1 MGSLSSAKT
10 LGGVGGILVF
20 FPFVS
25 LVGWILILLATKEIS
40 ETVQDKSIF
49 DDALLAAITAIIGA
63 VVFVAF
69 IVTFVLGFPRFLLF
83 FGILGAF
90 WVFTIISA
98 IFLKRS
104 YEKISQRLNVSAF
117 ATTGLLYLIG
127 AALTIVFVGFLIL
140 LVALIFQV
148 VAYFSIQD
156 RPPSP
161 GWGQP
166 APQTLRPFQ
175 YHSNQQCPSSNQQC
189 PSSNQQCPSSNQQC
203 PSSNQQCPSSNL
215 RSSQNSVSNA
225 VPSFLVSRFSA
236 PAAVQN
242 RRSLAESERL

>member
-1 MGSLSSAKT
+1 MASLSSAKT

-20 FPFVS
+20 IPFLS

-40 ETVQDKSIF
+40 ESVQDKTIF
-49 DDALLAAITAIIGA
+49 DDALLAGITAVIGA
-63 VVFVAF
+63 VVFALVFALAVFTGSVAGRFATGLFVFSGLF
-69 IVTFVLGFPRFLLF
+69 I
-83 FGILGAF
+83 GILAAF

-117 ATTGLLYLIG
+117 ATAGLLYLIG
-127 AALTIVFVGFLIL
+127 AALTIVFVGFLIIL
-140 LVALIFQV
+140 IALIFQV

-166 APQTLRPFQ
+166 VPQIFALPPMP
-175 YHSNQQCPSSNQQC
+175 QQPATPHQQ
-189 PSSNQQCPSSNQQC
+189 S
-203 PSSNQQCPSSNL
+203 
-215 RSSQNSVSNA
+215 
-225 VPSFLVSRFSA
+225 LVESRFCFKCG
-236 PAAVQN
+236 
-242 RRSLAESERL
+242 

>member
-20 FPFVS
+20 FPFLS
-25 LVGWILILLATKEIS
+25 LVGWILILLATKEVS
-40 ETVQDKSIF
+40 EAVQDKSIF

-69 IVTFVLGFPRFLLF
+69 IVTGSIAGLFTFGFGFPRLLLF

-140 LVALIFQV
+140 LIALIFQV

-156 RPPSP
+156 RPPSS
-161 GWGQP
+161 GWGQSAPQTFSSVP
-166 APQTLRPFQ
+166 APQQPAT
-175 YHSNQQCPSSNQQC
+175 SQQQPQVESKFCFKCGAKLPS
-189 PSSNQQCPSSNQQC
+189 
-203 PSSNQQCPSSNL
+203 
-215 RSSQNSVSNA
+215 VA
-225 VPSFLVSRFSA
+225 VFCTSCGAKQS
-236 PAAVQN
+236 
-242 RRSLAESERL
+242 

>member
-1 MGSLSSAKT
+1 MSSAKT

-20 FPFVS
+20 LPFVS

-69 IVTFVLGFPRFLLF
+69 IVTGSITGLFTFGLGFPRFLLF

-90 WVFTIISA
+90 WVFTVISA

-166 APQTLRPFQ
+166 APQTFSSVPVP
-175 YHSNQQCPSSNQQC
+175 QQPAMSQQQTQVESKFCFKCGAKLPS
-189 PSSNQQCPSSNQQC
+189 
-203 PSSNQQCPSSNL
+203 
-215 RSSQNSVSNA
+215 VA
-225 VPSFLVSRFSA
+225 VFCTSCGA
-236 PAAVQN
+236 KQA
-242 RRSLAESERL
+242 

>member
-20 FPFVS
+20 FPFLS
-25 LVGWILILLATKEIS
+25 LVGWILILQATKEIS

-69 IVTFVLGFPRFLLF
+69 IVTGSIAGLFTFGLGFPRFLLF

-90 WVFTIISA
+90 WVFTVISA

-166 APQTLRPFQ
+166 APQTFSSVPVP
-175 YHSNQQCPSSNQQC
+175 QQPAMSQQQTQVESKFCFKCGAKLPS
-189 PSSNQQCPSSNQQC
+189 
-203 PSSNQQCPSSNL
+203 
-215 RSSQNSVSNA
+215 VA
-225 VPSFLVSRFSA
+225 VFCTSCGA
-236 PAAVQN
+236 KQA
-242 RRSLAESERL
+242 

>member
-49 DDALLAAITAIIGA
+49 DDAILAAITAIIGA

-69 IVTFVLGFPRFLLF
+69 IVTGSITGLFTFGLGFPRFLLF

-90 WVFTIISA
+90 WVFTVISA

-166 APQTLRPFQ
+166 APQTFSSVPVP
-175 YHSNQQCPSSNQQC
+175 QQPAMSQQQTQVESKFCFKCGAKLPS
-189 PSSNQQCPSSNQQC
+189 
-203 PSSNQQCPSSNL
+203 
-215 RSSQNSVSNA
+215 VA
-225 VPSFLVSRFSA
+225 VFCTSCGA
-236 PAAVQN
+236 KQA
-242 RRSLAESERL
+242 

>member
-10 LGGVGGILVF
+10 LGGIGGILVF
-20 FPFVS
+20 LPGVS

-40 ETVQDKSIF
+40 ESVQDKTIF
-49 DDALLAAITAIIGA
+49 DDATLAAITAVIGA
-63 VVFVAF
+63 VVFSGL
-69 IVTFVLGFPRFLLF
+69 IFLYF
-83 FGILGAF
+83 FGGPFGFGPALFIPFLVALGTF
-90 WVFTIISA
+90 WVFTVISA
-98 IFLKRS
+98 TFLKRS

-127 AALTIVFVGFLIL
+127 AALTTVFVGFLIL

-166 APQTLRPFQ
+166 APQTLSSVPVP
-175 YHSNQQCPSSNQQC
+175 QQPAMSQQQPQVESKFCFKCGAKLPS
-189 PSSNQQCPSSNQQC
+189 
-203 PSSNQQCPSSNL
+203 
-215 RSSQNSVSNA
+215 VA
-225 VPSFLVSRFSA
+225 VFCTSCGA
-236 PAAVQN
+236 KQA
-242 RRSLAESERL
+242 

>member
-20 FPFVS
+20 LPFVS

-69 IVTFVLGFPRFLLF
+69 IVTGSITGLFTFGLGFPRFLLF

-90 WVFTIISA
+90 WVFTVISA

-127 AALTIVFVGFLIL
+127 GALTIVFVGFLIL

-166 APQTLRPFQ
+166 APQTFSSVPVP
-175 YHSNQQCPSSNQQC
+175 QQPAMSQQQTQVESKFCFKCGAKLPS
-189 PSSNQQCPSSNQQC
+189 
-203 PSSNQQCPSSNL
+203 
-215 RSSQNSVSNA
+215 VA
-225 VPSFLVSRFSA
+225 VFCTSCGA
-236 PAAVQN
+236 KQA
-242 RRSLAESERL
+242 

>member
-20 FPFVS
+20 IPGIS

-40 ETVQDKSIF
+40 ESVQDKTIF
-49 DDALLAAITAIIGA
+49 DDALLAAITAVIGA

-69 IVTFVLGFPRFLLF
+69 LFSPRPSGGF
-83 FGILGAF
+83 FGAFAFGAFAFGAGFFIPLLVSLGAF

-127 AALTIVFVGFLIL
+127 AALTIVLVGFLIIL
-140 LVALIFQV
+140 IALIFQV

-156 RPPSP
+156 QPPTPGWSQPSQQTFAPSP
-161 GWGQP
+161 VTPQP
-166 APQTLRPFQ
+166 TTV
-175 YHSNQQCPSSNQQC
+175 SQQQPPVESKFCFKCGAKLPG
-189 PSSNQQCPSSNQQC
+189 
-203 PSSNQQCPSSNL
+203 
-215 RSSQNSVSNA
+215 VA
-225 VPSFLVSRFSA
+225 VFCTSCGAKQS
-236 PAAVQN
+236 
-242 RRSLAESERL
+242 

>member
-1 MGSLSSAKT
+1 MASPDFYYSLAYLERS
-10 LGGVGGILVF
+10 
-20 FPFVS
+20 
-25 LVGWILILLATKEIS
+25 
-40 ETVQDKSIF
+40 
-49 DDALLAAITAIIGA
+49 
-63 VVFVAF
+63 
-69 IVTFVLGFPRFLLF
+69 GFLQSYLP
-83 FGILGAF
+83 
-90 WVFTIISA
+90 

-166 APQTLRPFQ
+166 APQTFSSVPVP
-175 YHSNQQCPSSNQQC
+175 QQPAMSQQQTQVESKFCFKCGAKLPS
-189 PSSNQQCPSSNQQC
+189 
-203 PSSNQQCPSSNL
+203 
-215 RSSQNSVSNA
+215 VA
-225 VPSFLVSRFSA
+225 VFCTSCGA
-236 PAAVQN
+236 KQA
-242 RRSLAESERL
+242 

>member
-10 LGGVGGILVF
+10 LGGIGGILVF
-20 FPFVS
+20 LPGVS

-40 ETVQDKSIF
+40 ESVQDKTIF
-49 DDALLAAITAIIGA
+49 DDATLAAITAVIGA
-63 VVFVAF
+63 VVFSGL
-69 IVTFVLGFPRFLLF
+69 IFLYF
-83 FGILGAF
+83 FGGPFGFGPALFIPFLVALGTF
-90 WVFTIISA
+90 WVFTVISA
-98 IFLKRS
+98 TFLKRS

-166 APQTLRPFQ
+166 APQTLSSVPVP
-175 YHSNQQCPSSNQQC
+175 QQPAMSQQQPQVESKFCFKCGAKLPS
-189 PSSNQQCPSSNQQC
+189 
-203 PSSNQQCPSSNL
+203 
-215 RSSQNSVSNA
+215 VA
-225 VPSFLVSRFSA
+225 VFCTSCGA
-236 PAAVQN
+236 KQA
-242 RRSLAESERL
+242 

>member
-20 FPFVS
+20 LPFVS

-69 IVTFVLGFPRFLLF
+69 IVTGSIAGLFTFGLGFPRFLLF

-90 WVFTIISA
+90 WVFTVISA

-117 ATTGLLYLIG
+117 ATTGLLYLIA

-166 APQTLRPFQ
+166 GPQTFASLVTQPTTPP
-175 YHSNQQCPSSNQQC
+175 QQQPPVEAKFCFKC
-189 PSSNQQCPSSNQQC
+189 G
-203 PSSNQQCPSSNL
+203 
-215 RSSQNSVSNA
+215 A
-225 VPSFLVSRFSA
+225 
-236 PAAVQN
+236 
-242 RRSLAESERL
+242 

>member
-1 MGSLSSAKT
+1 MRYLTLSCLMFLLSILYFFLLFCTFLFIFFFFFQAEDGIRDDLVT
-10 LGGVGGILVF
+10 GVQTCAL
-20 FPFVS
+20 P
-25 LVGWILILLATKEIS
+25 
-40 ETVQDKSIF
+40 IF
-49 DDALLAAITAIIGA
+49 
-63 VVFVAF
+63 FVAF
-69 IVTFVLGFPRFLLF
+69 IVTGSIAGLFTFGLGFPRFSLF

-90 WVFTIISA
+90 WVFTVISA

-166 APQTLRPFQ
+166 APQTFSSVPVP
-175 YHSNQQCPSSNQQC
+175 QQPAMSQQKTQVESKFCFKCGAKLPS
-189 PSSNQQCPSSNQQC
+189 
-203 PSSNQQCPSSNL
+203 
-215 RSSQNSVSNA
+215 VA
-225 VPSFLVSRFSA
+225 VFCTGCGA
-236 PAAVQN
+236 KQA
-242 RRSLAESERL
+242 

>member
-20 FPFVS
+20 FPVLS

-40 ETVQDKSIF
+40 ESVQDKTIF
-49 DDALLAAITAIIGA
+49 DDALLAGITAVIGA
-63 VVFVAF
+63 VVFVVFLFLPRPPVGFFAF
-69 IVTFVLGFPRFLLF
+69 GGSSLFPSFLL
-83 FGILGAF
+83 ILGAF

-104 YEKISQRLNVSAF
+104 YEKISQRLNVGAF

-127 AALTIVFVGFLIL
+127 AALTIVLVGFLIIL
-140 LVALIFQV
+140 IALIFQV

-156 RPPSP
+156 RPASP

-166 APQTLRPFQ
+166 ALQTFPP
-175 YHSNQQCPSSNQQC
+175 SPVTQQQPVPSQQALVGSKFCPNCGAKLPSVAVFCPSCGAKQ
-189 PSSNQQCPSSNQQC
+189 P
-203 PSSNQQCPSSNL
+203 
-215 RSSQNSVSNA
+215 
-225 VPSFLVSRFSA
+225 
-236 PAAVQN
+236 
-242 RRSLAESERL
+242 